1 MAYDFLKKLFPAN
14 EDGTPKAMTFAEL
27 EAAISADKGISLVNL
42 KDGGYVSQDK
52 FDRKQQ
58 ELANAQSSIETLN
71 GTIAKNTTDLE
82 ELQKKLTAAE
92 GDATKIADL
101 TTQITQLQAD
111 AKTSA
116 DNFAAQQ
123 KAFEDQ
129 LAKQASEFAIKTKV
143 GGLKFSSASAKRAF
157 TQDILEAGLKVDGEN
172 VLGFDDYVAKYK
184 NEVDPDAFAK
194 EEEPKEPEPNNQ
206 TPPPIFSAGSRRDGG
221 AGAGGKDFSN
231 LFHFSAVNPVKN

>member
-14 EDGTPKAMTFAEL
+14 EDGTPKAMTFEEL

-58 ELANAQSSIETLN
+58 ELAQAQSSIETLN

-82 ELQKKLTAAE
+82 ELQNQIKAAE
-92 GDATKIADL
+92 GDASKIAAL
-101 TTQITQLQAD
+101 TSQVAQLQTD
-111 AKTSA
+111 AKTAA
-116 DNFAAQQ
+116 DKYEAQQ
-123 KAFEDQ
+123 KDFQSQ
-129 LAKQASEFAIKTKV
+129 LEKQANEFAIKTKV

-157 TQDILEAGLKVDGEN
+157 TQDILNAGLKVDGEN

-184 NEVDPDAFAK
+184 AEIDPDAFAK
-194 EEEPKEPEPNNQ
+194 EEEPKEPEPKEK
-206 TPPPIFSAGSRRDGG
+206 PPIFTGGTHNGTG
-221 AGAGGKDFSN
+221 AGKDNDFSN
-231 LFHFSAVNPVKN
+231 LFHFTQVNPVNK

>member
-14 EDGTPKAMTFAEL
+14 EDGTPKAMTFEEL

-58 ELANAQSSIETLN
+58 ELAQAQSSIETLN

-82 ELQKKLTAAE
+82 ELQNQIKAAE
-92 GDATKIADL
+92 GDASKIAAL
-101 TTQITQLQAD
+101 TSQVAQLQTD
-111 AKTSA
+111 AKTAA
-116 DNFAAQQ
+116 DKYEAQQ
-123 KAFEDQ
+123 KDFQSQ
-129 LAKQASEFAIKTKV
+129 LEKQANEFAIKTRV

-157 TQDILEAGLKVDGEN
+157 TQDILGAGLKVDGEN

-184 NEVDPDAFAK
+184 AEIDPDAFAK
-194 EEEPKEPEPNNQ
+194 EEEPKEPEPKNQ
-206 TPPPIFSAGSRRDGG
+206 TPPPIFSGGTHSG
-221 AGAGGKDFSN
+221 AGTGKDDYSG
-231 LFHFSAVNPVKN
+231 LFHFTQVNPVNK

>member
-14 EDGTPKAMTFAEL
+14 EDGTPKAMTFEEL

-58 ELANAQSSIETLN
+58 ELAQAQSSIETLN

-82 ELQKKLTAAE
+82 ELQNQIKAAE
-92 GDATKIADL
+92 GDASKIAAL
-101 TTQITQLQAD
+101 TSQVAQLQTD
-111 AKTSA
+111 AKTAA
-116 DNFAAQQ
+116 DKYEAQQ
-123 KAFEDQ
+123 KDFQSQ
-129 LAKQASEFAIKTKV
+129 LEKQANEFAIKTRV

-157 TQDILEAGLKVDGEN
+157 TQDILGAGLKVDGEN

-184 NEVDPDAFAK
+184 AEIDPDAFAK
-194 EEEPKEPEPNNQ
+194 EEEPKEPEPK
-206 TPPPIFSAGSRRDGG
+206 TKPPIFSGGTNPGG
-221 AGAGGKDFSN
+221 AGGGKDTDFSN
-231 LFHFSAVNPVKN
+231 LFHFTQITPKKE

>member
-14 EDGTPKAMTFAEL
+14 EDGTPKAMTFEEL

-58 ELANAQSSIETLN
+58 ELAQAQSSIETLN

-82 ELQKKLTAAE
+82 ELQNQIKAAE
-92 GDATKIADL
+92 GDASKIAAL
-101 TTQITQLQAD
+101 TSQVAQLQTD
-111 AKTSA
+111 AKTAA
-116 DNFAAQQ
+116 DKYEAQQ
-123 KAFEDQ
+123 KDFQSQ
-129 LAKQASEFAIKTKV
+129 LEKQANEFAIKTKV

-157 TQDILEAGLKVDGEN
+157 TQDILNAGLKVDGEN

-184 NEVDPDAFAK
+184 AEIDPDAFAK
-194 EEEPKEPEPNNQ
+194 EEDPKEPEPKNQ
-206 TPPPIFSAGSRRDGG
+206 TPPPIFSGGTHNGTG
-221 AGAGGKDFSN
+221 AGKDNDFSN
-231 LFHFSAVNPVKN
+231 LFHFTQVNPVNK

>member
-14 EDGTPKAMTFAEL
+14 EDGTPKAMTFEEL

-58 ELANAQSSIETLN
+58 ELAQAQSSIETLN

-82 ELQKKLTAAE
+82 ELQNQIKAAE
-92 GDATKIADL
+92 GDASKIAAL
-101 TTQITQLQAD
+101 TSQVAQLQTD
-111 AKTSA
+111 AKTAA
-116 DNFAAQQ
+116 DKYEAQQ
-123 KAFEDQ
+123 KDFKSQ
-129 LAKQASEFAIKTKV
+129 LEKQANEFAIKTRV

-157 TQDILEAGLKVDGEN
+157 TQDILNAGLKVDGEN

-184 NEVDPDAFAK
+184 AEIDPDAFAK
-194 EEEPKEPEPNNQ
+194 EEEPKEPEPKNL
-206 TPPPIFSAGSRRDGG
+206 TPPPIFSGGTHNGTG
-221 AGAGGKDFSN
+221 AGKDNDFSN
-231 LFHFSAVNPVKN
+231 LFHFTQVNPVNK

>member
-14 EDGTPKAMTFAEL
+14 EDGTPKAMTFEEL

-58 ELANAQSSIETLN
+58 ELAQAQSSIETLN

-82 ELQKKLTAAE
+82 ELQNQIKAAE
-92 GDATKIADL
+92 GDASKIAAL
-101 TTQITQLQAD
+101 TSQVAQLQTD
-111 AKTSA
+111 AKTAA
-116 DNFAAQQ
+116 DKYEAQQ
-123 KAFEDQ
+123 KDFQSQ
-129 LAKQASEFAIKTKV
+129 LEKQANEFAIKTRV

-157 TQDILEAGLKVDGEN
+157 TQDILGAGLKVDGEN

-184 NEVDPDAFAK
+184 AEIDPDAFAK
-194 EEEPKEPEPNNQ
+194 EEEPKEPEPKNQ
-206 TPPPIFSAGSRRDGG
+206 TPPPIFSGGTHNGTG
-221 AGAGGKDFSN
+221 AGKENDFSN
-231 LFHFSAVNPVKN
+231 LFHFTQVNPVIK

>member
-14 EDGTPKAMTFAEL
+14 EDGTPKAMTFEEL

-58 ELANAQSSIETLN
+58 ELAQAQSSIETLN

-82 ELQKKLTAAE
+82 ELQNQIKAAE
-92 GDATKIADL
+92 VDASKIAAL
-101 TTQITQLQAD
+101 TSQVAQLQTD
-111 AKTSA
+111 AKTAA
-116 DNFAAQQ
+116 DKYEAQQ
-123 KAFEDQ
+123 KDFQSQ
-129 LAKQASEFAIKTKV
+129 LEKQANEFAIKTRV

-157 TQDILEAGLKVDGEN
+157 TQDILGAGLKVDGEN

-184 NEVDPDAFAK
+184 AEIDPDAFAK
-194 EEEPKEPEPNNQ
+194 EEDPKEPEPKNQ
-206 TPPPIFSAGSRRDGG
+206 TPPPIFSGG
-221 AGAGGKDFSN
+221 THSGTGTGKDDFTG
-231 LFHFSAVNPVKN
+231 LFHFTQVNPVNK

>member
-14 EDGTPKAMTFAEL
+14 EDGTPKAMTFEEL

-58 ELANAQSSIETLN
+58 ELAQAQSSIETLN

-82 ELQKKLTAAE
+82 ELQNQIKAAE
-92 GDATKIADL
+92 GDASKIAAL
-101 TTQITQLQAD
+101 TNQVAQLQTD
-111 AKTSA
+111 AKTAA
-116 DNFAAQQ
+116 DKYDQQQ
-123 KAFEDQ
+123 KDFQDQ
-129 LAKQASEFAIKTKV
+129 LAKQACEFAIKTKV

-157 TQDILEAGLKVDGEN
+157 TQDILGAGLKVDGEN

-184 NEVDPDAFAK
+184 AEIDPDAFAK
-194 EEEPKEPEPNNQ
+194 EEEPKEPEPKEK
-206 TPPPIFSAGSRRDGG
+206 PPIFTGGSNSSGNNRGG
-221 AGAGGKDFSN
+221 GDFSN
-231 LFHFSAVNPVKN
+231 LFHFSQVNPVRK

>member
-14 EDGTPKAMTFAEL
+14 EDGTPKAMTFEEL

-58 ELANAQSSIETLN
+58 ELAQAQSSIETLN

-82 ELQKKLTAAE
+82 ELQNQIKAAE
-92 GDATKIADL
+92 GDASKIAAL
-101 TTQITQLQAD
+101 TSQVAQLQTD
-111 AKTSA
+111 AKTAA
-116 DNFAAQQ
+116 DKYDQQQ
-123 KAFEDQ
+123 KDFQDQ
-129 LAKQASEFAIKTKV
+129 LAKQACEFAIKTKV

-157 TQDILEAGLKVDGEN
+157 THDILGAGLKVDGEN

-184 NEVDPDAFAK
+184 AEIDPDAFAK
-194 EEEPKEPEPNNQ
+194 EEEPKEPEPKEK
-206 TPPPIFSAGSRRDGG
+206 PPIFTGGSNSSGNNRGG
-221 AGAGGKDFSN
+221 GDFSN
-231 LFHFSAVNPVKN
+231 PFHFSQVNPVRK

>member
-14 EDGTPKAMTFAEL
+14 EDGTPKAMTFEEL

-58 ELANAQSSIETLN
+58 ELVQAQSSIETLN

-82 ELQKKLTAAE
+82 ELQNQIKAAE
-92 GDATKIADL
+92 GDASKIAAL
-101 TTQITQLQAD
+101 TSQVAQLQTD
-111 AKTSA
+111 AKTAA
-116 DNFAAQQ
+116 DKYEAQQ
-123 KAFEDQ
+123 KDFQSQ
-129 LAKQASEFAIKTKV
+129 LEKQANEFAIKTRV

-157 TQDILEAGLKVDGEN
+157 TQDILGAGLKVDGEN

-184 NEVDPDAFAK
+184 AEIDPDAFAK
-194 EEEPKEPEPNNQ
+194 EEEPKEPEPKNQ
-206 TPPPIFSAGSRRDGG
+206 TPPPIFSAGSSRDGG
-221 AGAGGKDFSN
+221 AGGKDYSN

>member
-14 EDGTPKAMTFAEL
+14 EDGTPKAMTFEEL

-58 ELANAQSSIETLN
+58 ELAQAQSSIETLN

-82 ELQKKLTAAE
+82 ELQKQIKAAE
-92 GDATKIADL
+92 GDASKIAAL
-101 TTQITQLQAD
+101 TSQVAQLQAD
-111 AKTSA
+111 AKTAA
-116 DNFAAQQ
+116 DKYDQQQ
-123 KAFEDQ
+123 KDFQDQ
-129 LAKQASEFAIKTKV
+129 LAKQACEFAIKTKV

-157 TQDILEAGLKVDGEN
+157 TQDILGAGLKVDGEN

-184 NEVDPDAFAK
+184 AEIDPDAFAK
-194 EEEPKEPEPNNQ
+194 EEEPKEPEPKNQ
-206 TPPPIFSAGSRRDGG
+206 TPPPIFSGGTHNGTG
-221 AGAGGKDFSN
+221 AGKDNDFSN
-231 LFHFSAVNPVKN
+231 LFHFTQVNPVNK

>member
-14 EDGTPKAMTFAEL
+14 EDGTPKAMTFEEL

-58 ELANAQSSIETLN
+58 ELAQAQSSIETLN

-82 ELQKKLTAAE
+82 ELQNQIKAAE
-92 GDATKIADL
+92 GDASKIAAL
-101 TTQITQLQAD
+101 TSQVAQLQTD
-111 AKTSA
+111 AKTAA
-116 DNFAAQQ
+116 DKYDQQQ
-123 KAFEDQ
+123 KDFQDQ
-129 LAKQASEFAIKTKV
+129 LAKQACEFAIKTKV

-157 TQDILEAGLKVDGEN
+157 TQDILGAGLKVDGEN

-184 NEVDPDAFAK
+184 AEIDPDAFAK
-194 EEEPKEPEPNNQ
+194 EEEPKEPEPKNQ
-206 TPPPIFSAGSRRDGG
+206 TPPPIFSGGTHNG
-221 AGAGGKDFSN
+221 AGTGKEDFSG
-231 LFHFSAVNPVKN
+231 LFHFTQVNPVNK